1 MYLFNLLC
9 YNRYFGGNMANK
21 IFPFSVPASDPDG
34 LELIQKLK
42 KQSENTG
49 VSFSHLVMK
58 ALKAKYNDNLRN

>member
-1 MYLFNLLC
+1 
-9 YNRYFGGNMANK
+9 MANK